1 MVVIISYTLCGM
13 VDKEEELEFMK
24 KLEKI
29 QRKKFRKEN
38 EDLMD
43 ELLPKATGR
52 ERLLEKKA
60 IRREDARNREDS
72 PEIFK
77 ERDIM
82 GGGDDFKQRFV
93 AWILFKC
100 SVTLFLSIVFKR
112 GKLGSFYCV
121 SGGSTFVDRNFLS
134 LF

>member
-1 MVVIISYTLCGM
+1 MVVLISYILCGTA
-13 VDKEEELEFMK
+13 DKEEELEFMK

-60 IRREDARNREDS
+60 IRREGARNREDS

-93 AWILFKC
+93 AWILF
-100 SVTLFLSIVFKR
+100 
-112 GKLGSFYCV
+112 
-121 SGGSTFVDRNFLS
+121 
-134 LF
+134 